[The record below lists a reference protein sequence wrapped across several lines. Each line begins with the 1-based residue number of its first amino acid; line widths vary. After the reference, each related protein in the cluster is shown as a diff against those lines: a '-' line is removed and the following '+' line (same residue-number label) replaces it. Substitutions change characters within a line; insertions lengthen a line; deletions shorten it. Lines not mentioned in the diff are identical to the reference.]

1 MTDDVPDRQKKE
13 PVTVRLPASLY
24 DAVDDAVLEAQE
36 RSELPNLSRAAV
48 LRYMIEQGEESWDDS
63 VESLVP
69 DALLE
74 EWQITRE
81 RKRIKKRAYIDDLAG
96 GWRGRV
102 KSALNGRLA
111 GEEPYHP
118 KYIRKLSD
126 SFEEEARL
134 YFEGQEL
141 EDRVSWLYDR
151 VEAYIDAFE
160 AKGAVPERLYDDV
173 DDVSLGR
180 DLRRLQE
187 RPVEVVELIEEV
199 AESEAFDPDAIIDRV
214 SSEFDVDVEAVET
227 VLDAMTREDVDER
240 QALKAG
246 DGFRT
251 FVPDRA
257 LQEPDEQADDLD
269 LDRVDDTPPDRFDDA
284 TEPLQLRAEDVE
296 DVDVDP
302 DPDPEIDPGELRDV
316 VGGDD

>member
-1 MTDDVPDRQKKE
+1 MIDDVPEREEKE
-13 PVTVRLPASLY
+13 PITVRLPASLY

-36 RSELPNLSRAAV
+36 RSDLPNLSRAAV
-48 LRYMIEQGEESWDDS
+48 IRYMIEQGEDSWGDS
-63 VESLVP
+63 VEALVP
-69 DALLE
+69 DALVE
-74 EWQITRE
+74 EWRVTRE
-81 RKRIKKRAYIDDLAG
+81 RKRIKKRAYTDDLAG

-118 KYIRKLSD
+118 RYIRSLAD

-134 YFEGQEL
+134 YFGGQEL
-141 EDRVSWLYDR
+141 EDRVSWLHDR

-187 RPVEVVELIEEV
+187 RPVEVVTMIEEI
-199 AESEAFDPDAIIDRV
+199 AESEAYDPDAITDRI
-214 SSEFDVDVEAVET
+214 SAEYGVDVEAVET

-246 DGFRT
+246 EGFRS
-251 FVPDRA
+251 FLSDRA
-257 LQEPDEQADDLD
+257 LREPDEQDVD
-269 LDRVDDTPPDRFDDA
+269 LDRVGDIPPDRFDDA

-296 DVDVDP
+296 DVDL
-302 DPDPEIDPGELRDV
+302 DPDPEIDPEELQDLAE
-316 VGGDD
+316 GDD

>member
-1 MTDDVPDRQKKE
+1 MTDDDVPDRQKKE
-13 PVTVRLPASLY
+13 RLTIRLPRSLY
-24 DAVDDAVLEAQE
+24 DAVDDAVLETEQ
-36 RSELPNLSRAAV
+36 RSDLPNLSRADV
-48 LRYMIEQGEESWDDS
+48 IRYMIEQGEDCWSDS
-63 VESLVP
+63 VETLIP
-69 DALLE
+69 DALVE
-74 EWQITRE
+74 EWQVTRE

-118 KYIRKLSD
+118 RYIRSLAD

-134 YFEGQEL
+134 YFDGQEL

-251 FVPDRA
+251 FVPGQA
-257 LQEPDEQADDLD
+257 LQEPDEQDDDLD
-269 LDRVDDTPPDRFDDA
+269 LDRVDDPPDRFDDA
-284 TEPLQLRAEDVE
+284 TEPLRLTAEDV
-296 DVDVDP
+296 DLDP
-302 DPDPEIDPGELRDV
+302 DPDPEIDPDELRDV